1 MKIENCSTPKILLD
15 FLNNGVQGIDMEVMS
30 DKVLDD
36 KPFFFTINIF
46 CFAR

>member
-30 DKVLDD
+30 DKVLLTNI
-36 KPFFFTINIF
+36 FFFTINIF
-46 CFAR
+46 CFSR